1 MTLLTKFAQLPTALV
16 DIICL
21 FTGKFVLDK
30 NNSLRSI
37 VNLYDFENI
46 KTHLNEYSKRGMY
59 FYMNRERLVRM
70 IYKQKQGE
78 MPLEQR
84 VFEEL
89 SLAQFANPVR
99 HPSLFLKESPME
111 EVMIPL
117 PKDTYCESCENKLT
131 SFNFKKYLYLNNDLH
146 GTTIFYQ
153 IFTNVRPIRFIQ
165 NKCKYCL
172 QSIVMAKDN
181 IVYQPQYKKQD
192 MIPRKQHIHVQKLY
206 NNRRAEQKYNHIRYY
221 KYSK

>member
-1 MTLLTKFAQLPTALV
+1 MTLLTKFSHLPTALV

-30 NNSLRSI
+30 NNKLRSI

-46 KTHLNEYSKRGMY
+46 KTHLNEYSKRGMNY
-59 FYMNRERLVRM
+59 YMSKERLVRM
-70 IYKQKQGE
+70 IYTQKQGE

-117 PKDTYCESCENKLT
+117 PKDTYCESCEDKLRSSIFT
-131 SFNFKKYLYLNNDLH
+131 KYIYCSMP
-146 GTTIFYQ
+146 TIFHD
-153 IFTNVRPIRFIQ
+153 IFVKFVTLRP
-165 NKCKYCL
+165 NKCYEKKCVYCL
-172 QSIVMAKDN
+172 KPIITTNDH
-181 IVYQPQYKKQD
+181 IVYQPQYKKEEL
-192 MIPRKQHIHVQKLY
+192 MRRKQQIHVQKLY
-206 NNRRAEQKYNHIRYY
+206 NNRRAEHKYNHMRYY

>member
-1 MTLLTKFAQLPTALV
+1 MTLLTKFSQLPTALV

-30 NNSLRSI
+30 NNRLRSI
-37 VNLYDFENI
+37 LNLYDFENI
-46 KTHLNEYSKRGMY
+46 KTHLNEYSKIGMKY
-59 FYMNRERLVRM
+59 YMNRERLVRM
-70 IYKQKQGE
+70 LYTQKKGE

-84 VFEEL
+84 ILEEL

-111 EVMIPL
+111 EVMIPFT
-117 PKDTYCESCENKLT
+117 KGTFCESCENKLT
-131 SFNFKKYLYLNNDLH
+131 SFNFTKNFYLNNDLY

-153 IFTNVRPIRFIQ
+153 IFTNVRPNRFNE

-172 QSIVMAKDN
+172 QSIVIAKDN

-192 MIPRKQHIHVQKLY
+192 MISRKQHIHVQKLY
-206 NNRRAEQKYNHIRYY
+206 NNRRAEQKYNHMRYY